1 MSGQFSPEWMEQFRA
16 IVNRDGPFKN
26 VGKHCNVRF
35 LVGIG
40 DQEYLVVIEKGR
52 VETIALSGIFD
63 FDANWPSHC
72 AGRKSR
78 GANSSSRAAAHL
90 HRRHF
95 HDVQSAHPVGGQ
107 SVGLLAEH
115 PRTAV
120 DVLPHAQCR
129 SNRRSTGVIVR
140 RRSVIEL
147 VSETP
152 VS

>member
-63 FDANWPSHC
+63 FDANW
-72 AGRKSR
+72 AFALR
-78 GANSSSRAAAHL
+78 GPQESWSK
-90 HRRHF
+90 F
-95 HDVQSAHPVGGQ
+95 VQPVPPPTYTDVIFMTFNQRIRLEGN
-107 SVGLLAEH
+107 LLAFWQNI
-115 PRTAV
+115 RALLWMFSLMRNVDQTAG
-120 DVLPHAQCR
+120 AR
-129 SNRRSTGVIVR
+129 A
-140 RRSVIEL
+140 
-147 VSETP
+147 
-152 VS
+152 